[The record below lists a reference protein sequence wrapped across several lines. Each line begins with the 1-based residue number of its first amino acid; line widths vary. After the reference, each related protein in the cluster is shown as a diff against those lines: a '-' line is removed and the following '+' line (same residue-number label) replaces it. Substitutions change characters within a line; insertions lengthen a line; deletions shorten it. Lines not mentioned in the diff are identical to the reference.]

1 MPRHLRLATPKR
13 PMNPECLPELRNRA
27 PESFFLSGASRRT
40 PPRLATPGKK
50 GLGPP
55 TSDRHSRARKGF
67 GCGPTSITHATESA
81 VFAVLPGKACGPRL
95 RAGGLPSHRS
105 GPIDPNTSP
114 HVAPGAR
121 VLRHV
126 MGDKCPTRRI
136 SDPRRWGTPDLSP
149 HGISKAITIGNAC
162 TGGL

>member
-1 MPRHLRLATPKR
+1 MKGRPSLVGGHQRRHQ
-13 PMNPECLPELRNRA
+13 CFH
-27 PESFFLSGASRRT
+27 ESTGVFFLSGASRRT

-50 GLGPP
+50 GLGTP

-81 VFAVLPGKACGPRL
+81 VFAVPLGKACGPHL
-95 RAGGLPSHRS
+95 RAGGLPSHRG

-149 HGISKAITIGNAC
+149 QRISQSYHDRECLHRRLVKR
-162 TGGL
+162 